1 MTIAIQYGDK
11 IANFK
16 DEYEKIINNITIGK
30 ALETLDTKEKEI
42 ILLRYYK
49 EMTQVQIAKILN
61 TSQVQVSR
69 IEKKALK
76 KMRDVVYVLWIK
88 QITTCKNGMF
98 SIEFTCNY
106 LNVDMRWW
114 SC

>member
-1 MTIAIQYGDK
+1 MMMVIQYGDK
-11 IANFK
+11 IASSK
-16 DEYEKIINNITIGK
+16 DKYEKIVNDITIDK

-49 EMTQVQIAKILN
+49 EMTQAQIAKILK

-76 KMRDVVYVLWIK
+76 KMHDKIA
-88 QITTCKNGMF
+88 I
-98 SIEFTCNY
+98 
-106 LNVDMRWW
+106 
-114 SC
+114 

>member
-1 MTIAIQYGDK
+1 MRIAIQYGDK

-16 DEYEKIINNITIGK
+16 DEYEKIVNNITIGK
-30 ALETLDTKEKEI
+30 ALEILDTKEKEI

-76 KMRDVVYVLWIK
+76 KMRDVVYVL
-88 QITTCKNGMF
+88 
-98 SIEFTCNY
+98 
-106 LNVDMRWW
+106 
-114 SC
+114 

>member
-76 KMRDVVYVLWIK
+76 KMRDVVYVL
-88 QITTCKNGMF
+88 
-98 SIEFTCNY
+98 
-106 LNVDMRWW
+106 
-114 SC
+114 

>member
-1 MTIAIQYGDK
+1 MMIAIQSGDK

-16 DEYEKIINNITIGK
+16 DEYEKIVNNITIGK
-30 ALETLDTKEKEI
+30 ALEILDTKEKEI

-76 KMRDVVYVLWIK
+76 KMRDVVYVL
-88 QITTCKNGMF
+88 
-98 SIEFTCNY
+98 
-106 LNVDMRWW
+106 
-114 SC
+114 

>member
-16 DEYEKIINNITIGK
+16 DEYEKIVNNITIGK

-76 KMRDVVYVLWIK
+76 KMRDVVYVL
-88 QITTCKNGMF
+88 
-98 SIEFTCNY
+98 
-106 LNVDMRWW
+106 
-114 SC
+114 

>member
-1 MTIAIQYGDK
+1 MIAIQSGDK

-16 DEYEKIINNITIGK
+16 DEYEKIVNNITIGK
-30 ALETLDTKEKEI
+30 ALEILDTKEKEI

-76 KMRDVVYVLWIK
+76 KMRDVVYVL
-88 QITTCKNGMF
+88 
-98 SIEFTCNY
+98 
-106 LNVDMRWW
+106 
-114 SC
+114 

>member
-11 IANFK
+11 IANSK
-16 DEYEKIINNITIGK
+16 DEYEEIVNNITIGK
-30 ALETLDTKEKEI
+30 ALEILDTKEKEI

-76 KMRDVVYVLWIK
+76 KMRDVVYVL
-88 QITTCKNGMF
+88 
-98 SIEFTCNY
+98 
-106 LNVDMRWW
+106 
-114 SC
+114 